1 MFYIRIFYLTMTN
14 DMIDKIS
21 EYENAAVYL
30 MLRYEI
36 LIGLSVNMIGSGR
49 IKKRVINLSGWTG
62 MYGFLYKK

>member
-1 MFYIRIFYLTMTN
+1 MTN